1 MPFPLS
7 PYLSKIA
14 LQAGLYQHSVPA
26 ANGIH
31 EEKYMGNKT
40 GHQHLTYFPKHYKDE
55 IMMGTKYIENIA
67 YL

>member
-1 MPFPLS
+1 MPIPLL
-7 PYLSKIA
+7 PYLSTIA
-14 LQAGLYQHSVPA
+14 LQAEMYQHSVSA

-31 EEKYMGNKT
+31 EAKYMGNKR
-40 GHQHLTYFPKHYKDE
+40 GHQHLTYFPMHYKDE